1 MSGYHPQHQH
11 PALDPR
17 RVLNLPDAGYTAD
30 QVRYHYKAL
39 ARQLHP
45 DKRGGGMTQEQ
56 ATAMFQLLTDAY
68 RAVMAEAER
77 RAAEP
82 SYDALRD
89 ASRSA
94 VAQQQQAGGGAS
106 TVTAA
111 TTALRDARGKFD
123 ISRFN
128 SAFGEHRVEDPEL
141 DGGYTRWMEQ
151 TAPEAHLLP
160 PDVSRQLTRVEEPAP
175 LGIWAGGRAPT
186 RTTELGVTRVDDY
199 SMLDAPCTKRN
210 VVYTDYRVAHTTH
223 KLVDPAT
230 SSRDEFRSLE
240 HIKTHRAALS
250 HEMTP
255 EDAARAAEAQAQQRE
270 REEARQEAMRQRD
283 GQIQRVYATAHRAL
297 LGYAPSSL
305 DV

>member
-1 MSGYHPQHQH
+1 MS
-11 PALDPR
+11 LDPR
-17 RVLNLPDAGYTAD
+17 RVLNLPDEGYTAD

-68 RAVMAEAER
+68 RAAMADAER

-82 SYDALRD
+82 TYDAMRA

-94 VAQQQQAGGGAS
+94 AAEQQQQQQQQGRAGQP
-106 TVTAA
+106 
-111 TTALRDARGKFD
+111 TTLRDARGKFD
-123 ISRFN
+123 IARFN

-160 PDVSRQLTRVEEPAP
+160 PDACRQLARVEEPAA
-175 LGIWAGGRAPT
+175 LGVWATGGRAPT

-199 SMLDAPCTKRN
+199 SMLDAPCSKRN

-223 KLVDPAT
+223 QLVDPAT
-230 SSRDEFRSLE
+230 SARDEFRSLE
-240 HIKTHRAALS
+240 HIKTHRASLS

-255 EDAARAAEAQAQQRE
+255 EDAARAAEAQARQRE
-270 REEARQEAMRQRD
+270 REEARQEATRRRD
-283 GQIQRVYATAHRAL
+283 GRIQDVYAAAHRAL
-297 LGYAPSSL
+297 LGYAPATL
-305 DV
+305 DP